1 MSFLRPGHLKSQ
13 EHFFQLQGLPV
24 GAFSLTTHKGLPVGA
39 FFLTVGL
46 PVGAPRK
53 MLLRANPMLKKMLLR
68 ANPPEEVA
76 PTGKPHSIGFARRSN
91 AVTYKRQRKYYFL
104 MNLGLQFPVS
114 GQPLAGCS

>member
-76 PTGKPHSIGFARRSN
+76 PTGKPHS
-91 AVTYKRQRKYYFL
+91 
-104 MNLGLQFPVS
+104 MGLSVGAMQLPIKDRGSTCKSV
-114 GQPLAGCS
+114 

>member
-1 MSFLRPGHLKSQ
+1 MSI
-13 EHFFQLQGLPV
+13 FFQLQGLPV
-24 GAFSLTTHKGLPVGA
+24 GAFSLTAHKGLPVGA

-53 MLLRANPMLKKMLLR
+53 MLLRANLMLKKMLLR

-91 AVTYKRQRKYYFL
+91 AVTYKRQRKYLDRHNFAWCWKNFWA
-104 MNLGLQFPVS
+104 MNFFPEGSYLLQGLF
-114 GQPLAGCS
+114 

>member
-13 EHFFQLQGLPV
+13 GHFFQPQGLPV

-91 AVTYKRQRKYYFL
+91 AVTYKRQRKYIQL
-104 MNLGLQFPVS
+104 
-114 GQPLAGCS
+114 

>member
-1 MSFLRPGHLKSQ
+1 MRPGHLKYQ
-13 EHFFQLQGLPV
+13 EHFFQLQGLLV

-46 PVGAPRK
+46 PVGAPWK

-91 AVTYKRQRKYYFL
+91 AVTYKRQRKY
-104 MNLGLQFPVS
+104 QVHD
-114 GQPLAGCS
+114 GCTVTFNRLR